1 MDSILLQAIVL
12 VLVAL
17 LIARILASLVAR
29 ILASTET
36 TNAYA
41 KAESGAPEELRT
53 ATPVALQGKIAM
65 YEPFSLHGQ
74 PDHVYRLA
82 DGRLVVRED
91 KLGMASLDSA
101 LIQASVYASILRHN
115 PPSEVGRAPVA
126 EHGWVR
132 IGNPERGRVRFIK
145 VRLLTDGQLQKLV
158 DLYWNLAGGY
168 IPKKTNDPGVCA
180 KRCPHF
186 RKRCDG
192 A

>member
-1 MDSILLQAIVL
+1 MSATVLQFVIGLGVLAFALFLLL
-12 VLVAL
+12 RTPVAD
-17 LIARILASLVAR
+17 
-29 ILASTET
+29 
-36 TNAYA
+36 AYS
-41 KAESGAPEELRT
+41 KAEAGAPEELQR
-53 ATPVALQGKIAM
+53 ATPITIQGNLSM
-65 YEPFSLHGQ
+65 SHPFALHGR